1 MFHSKINICCFCAAT
16 FERITVHNDDGI
28 ILNVNHALVTMTG
41 YKVAEL
47 IGKNG
52 LELAIPES
60 QKLIIKNILSNYE
73 KRYEVVVVKK
83 NGSTLIVELQSKVIP
98 RSNKCECWQ

>member
-1 MFHSKINICCFCAAT
+1 MFHSKLNIYCFCAAT
-16 FERITVHNDDGI
+16 FERIIVHKDEEI

-41 YKVAEL
+41 YEVAEL

-60 QKLIIKNILSNYE
+60 QKLIRKIFFLIMKNPIKSL
-73 KRYEVVVVKK
+73 
-83 NGSTLIVELQSKVIP
+83 
-98 RSNKCECWQ
+98 

>member
-1 MFHSKINICCFCAAT
+1 MFHSKLNISGFCAAT

-41 YKVAEL
+41 YEVAKL

-52 LELAIPES
+52 FEFAIPES
-60 QKLIIKNILSNYE
+60 QKLIAKNILSNYE
-73 KRYEVVVVKK
+73 KPYEIVVVKK
-83 NGSTLIVELQSKVIP
+83 NGSTLTVELQGKVIP
-98 RSNKCECWQ
+98 RSNKCKC